1 MLLLYVYSKVII
13 NHFVTYKLFENM
25 SGKEVKRRR
34 GPSNLKGFWKDY
46 DPGHKIPLEFNREGQ
61 PCGITTCKLTSP
73 MGNLVKGKEISL
85 AASNLNKV
93 PKYEK
98 DKLWNTVKV
107 HN

>member
-1 MLLLYVYSKVII
+1 MAV
-13 NHFVTYKLFENM
+13 
-25 SGKEVKRRR
+25 KEDKRRR

-61 PCGITTCKLTSP
+61 PCGIRTCKLTSLV
-73 MGNLVKGKEISL
+73 GNLVKGKEISL
-85 AASNLNKV
+85 AASNWNKV